1 MEHLDV
7 KSLLEKAVKS
17 ADSIIITTNKM
28 KEGKIKAVDCNALT
42 NGYRSAGNLYLSV
55 VQAVEGSTLTLK
67 SCEAPVELSK
77 EDKDRLDKIAVLLGE
92 KPSKRKAKKEG
103 K

>member
-28 KEGKIKAVDCNALT
+28 KEGKLKAVDCNALT
-42 NGYRSAGNLYLSV
+42 NG
-55 VQAVEGSTLTLK
+55 
-67 SCEAPVELSK
+67 
-77 EDKDRLDKIAVLLGE
+77 
-92 KPSKRKAKKEG
+92 
-103 K
+103 